1 MPTAIHF
8 PQPIDLEEI
17 ANVPM
22 LDPPAAGG
30 HRIRRV
36 AAGLVLAFTAG
47 LAGVSV
53 ARVTT
58 DQQLSA
64 PAAGI
69 AEMTLRDMVGSTGDR
84 YVAFMG
90 PVSAIQ
96 RGEVWVVT
104 LAADLL
110 GLTDGGYTPT
120 GMHFFEIELR
130 QHESGWLVVGGPAEV
145 AGPASVISN
154 PVPLPAPTDSPFT
167 NAIHNYLDWLLTG
180 APGSYHGKRPDPTP
194 YRSVEITGI
203 DSTTDES
210 GTISRVRVRA
220 IDRLGHP
227 IDLAYRLRVIDV
239 GGSWIVV
246 PNS

>member
-8 PQPIDLEEI
+8 PQPIDLEGI
-17 ANVPM
+17 ADAPSQ
-22 LDPPAAGG
+22 DPPAAGG
-30 HRIRRV
+30 HRIKRV
-36 AAGLVLAFTAG
+36 TAGLVLAMTAG
-47 LAGVSV
+47 VAGVSV
-53 ARVTT
+53 ARMTT
-58 DQQLSA
+58 EPQPPA

-69 AEMTLRDMVGSTGDR
+69 AEMALRETIGSTGDR

-90 PVSAIQ
+90 PVSTTK
-96 RGEVWVVT
+96 RGDVWMVT

-120 GMHFFEIELR
+120 GMHFFEFELR
-130 QHESGWLVVGGPAEV
+130 QHESGWLVVGGPAEI
-145 AGPASVISN
+145 AGPASIMSN
-154 PVPLPAPTDSPFT
+154 PAPLPEATDSPIT

-180 APGSYHGKRPDPTP
+180 APGSYDAERPDPAP

-203 DSTTDES
+203 ASTGDGS
-210 GTISRVRVRA
+210 GMISRVGVRA

-227 IDLAYRLRVIDV
+227 IDLTYRLRVITV